1 MLDQYF
7 NQIAAGSWF
16 DIFIICVGAVL
27 MLAHIHAL
35 LLRLAGR
42 RRKFVQDLGRRQQ
55 FLLSLIEILPMLGLI
70 GTVIGLLNTF
80 ALFDTG
86 ESAQPDLSTVVKQF
100 APALTT
106 TLSGLAMAVPN
117 LVLNALLW
125 SSLPRGAI
133 GAAD

>member
-7 NQIAAGSWF
+7 TQIGNGSWF
-16 DIFIICVGAVL
+16 DIFIIAVGVML
-27 MLAHIHAL
+27 MLAHIQAL

-55 FLLSLIEILPMLGLI
+55 FLLSMIEILPMLGLI

-86 ESAQPDLSTVVKQF
+86 ENAQPDLSLVVKEF

-117 LVLNALLW
+117 LALNALLY
-125 SSLPRGAI
+125 SSLPKGASA
-133 GAAD
+133 GE